1 MANTTHLM
9 STVEAARHLGVTR
22 QRTLVLAR
30 QGRIPGA
37 RKLSGCW
44 VFTHPCRVNPPKR
57 RRRPS

>member
-1 MANTTHLM
+1 M
-9 STVEAARHLGVTR
+9 STVEAAQHLGVTR

-44 VFTHPCRVNPPKR
+44 VFTHPCRVTPPKR